1 MIRIVSSL
9 SKLVKFKDNEAII
22 NEGSLF
28 SEILFFVKGEAIV
41 YKTLKLEN
49 NGVYFEETIEID
61 QLNEGDVFGE
71 KFYLSKE
78 ISSIMIVGKSR
89 GEFIKVSFKDNV
101 NTIDTPLYKRIRQNA
116 VRYPTDQEILDQYK
130 VYLVQKL
137 KQVEYLNDLY
147 KMNKNKNPEL
157 ITIKNKLSKIK
168 TAKLAQWDHQ
178 RFSFRKVYQKM
189 KGRKSL
195 KWSL

>member
-9 SKLVKFKDNEAII
+9 SKLVKFKDNEVIV
-22 NEGSLF
+22 NEGSPF

-78 ISSIMIVGKSR
+78 ISSIKILGKSR

-116 VRYPTDQEILDQYK
+116 VRYPTDQEMLDQYK

-137 KQVEYLNDLY
+137 KQAEYLNDLY

-168 TAKLAQWDHQ
+168 TAKLAQ
-178 RFSFRKVYQKM
+178 
-189 KGRKSL
+189 
-195 KWSL
+195 